1 MAFLKHTFLDF
12 SGAAQS
18 SRRRTQSEGPV
29 VRELV
34 CWVPGA
40 VAPAHDKE
48 VNSSEAQEIT
58 TMMLKNIPV
67 GLSHEQVK
75 TSLLSLG
82 VSFDVLHVPAD
93 LRTGCNRGYAFL
105 NCTSP
110 GAYEDAAAKLQNSRL
125 PGCSNSKKV
134 LEVCR
139 AKMQGGAALKQV
151 ARGRQAAGRKS
162 R

>member
-1 MAFLKHTFLDF
+1 MAFLKNTFLDF

-34 CWVPGA
+34 CWVPGE
-40 VAPAHDKE
+40 VAQQQKKE
-48 VNSSEAQEIT
+48 NSEAQEIT

-67 GLSHEQVK
+67 GLSHDEVK
-75 TSLLSLG
+75 ESLLSLG

-93 LRTGCNRGYAFL
+93 VRSGCNRGYTFL
-105 NCTSP
+105 NCPSP
-110 GAYEDAAAKLQNSRL
+110 GAYEDAATKLHNSRL
-125 PGCSNSKKV
+125 PGFPGSKKV
-134 LEVCR
+134 LEVCL
-139 AKMQGGAALKQV
+139 AKVQGKAALKHV
-151 ARGRQAAGRKS
+151 ARGRQAAGRKN

>member
-1 MAFLKHTFLDF
+1 MAFLKNTFLDF

-40 VAPAHDKE
+40 VAGQQTKE
-48 VNSSEAQEIT
+48 ANSEAQEIT

-67 GLSHEQVK
+67 GLSHDQVK
-75 TSLLSLG
+75 ESLLSLG
-82 VSFDVLHVPAD
+82 VVFDVLHVPAD
-93 LRTGCNRGYAFL
+93 LRSGCNRGYAFL
-105 NCTSP
+105 NCPSP
-110 GAYEDAAAKLQNSRL
+110 GAYEDAATKLHKSRL
-125 PGCSNSKKV
+125 PGFSCSKKV